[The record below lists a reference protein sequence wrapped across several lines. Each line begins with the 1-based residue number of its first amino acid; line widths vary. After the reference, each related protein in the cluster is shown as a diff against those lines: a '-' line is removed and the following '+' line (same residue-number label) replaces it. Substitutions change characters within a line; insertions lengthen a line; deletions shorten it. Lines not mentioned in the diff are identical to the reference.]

1 MKKQKPKNTL
11 QIITDEGESELESIA
26 RTGLAPELQALSCII
41 NLGGDFDVNALM
53 TELQS
58 QSKAIHSGDMKRP
71 ESMLISQAHTLNSLA
86 TFLINKSLLQT
97 DYRIYESFMRL
108 ALRAQNQARMTLET
122 LSNIKNPPV
131 IYAKQANI
139 AHGPQQVNN
148 GPHAA
153 QNPNEQNKVLSV
165 NHGETLDTSRES
177 QAIGSNP
184 EMAALG

>member
-1 MKKQKPKNTL
+1 
-11 QIITDEGESELESIA
+11 
-26 RTGLAPELQALSCII
+26 
-41 NLGGDFDVNALM
+41 
-53 TELQS
+53 
-58 QSKAIHSGDMKRP
+58 
-71 ESMLISQAHTLNSLA
+71 
-86 TFLINKSLLQT
+86 
-97 DYRIYESFMRL
+97 MRL